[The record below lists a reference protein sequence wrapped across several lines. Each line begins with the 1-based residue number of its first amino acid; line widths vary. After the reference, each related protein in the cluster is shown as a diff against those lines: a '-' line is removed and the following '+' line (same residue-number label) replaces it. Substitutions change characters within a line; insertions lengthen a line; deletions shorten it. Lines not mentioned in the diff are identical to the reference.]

1 MSQGSWRPD
10 ACSHDQS
17 WLVSHILCEWLLQGS
32 NIHSPQ
38 PTHCWS
44 ASPLSGQSPEYQE
57 QRAWRP
63 ELRSERY
70 WGGAPQDSFYSLSS
84 WVGKINH
91 CVHPGR
97 CTFCLPLL
105 FGKIHYDEASAM
117 TMSTFVSSSCWSF
130 ENKLLW
136 GMWHLDTPSHLDI
149 HKAASDIFLIHQL
162 ALWHFQEPD
171 ARRNTLPRFL
181 TI

>member
-38 PTHCWS
+38 PTRCWS
-44 ASPLSGQSPEYQE
+44 ASPLSGRSPESQE

-70 WGGAPQDSFYSLSS
+70 RGGAPRDSFYSLSS

-97 CTFCLPLL
+97 RTFCLPLL
-105 FGKIHYDEASAM
+105 LGRFIMMRLRPWQRQHLSPVLAEVWKIN
-117 TMSTFVSSSCWSF
+117 F
-130 ENKLLW
+130 LW

-149 HKAASDIFLIHQL
+149 HKAASDVFLTHQL
-162 ALWHFQEPD
+162 ALWHCQEPD
-171 ARRNTLPRFL
+171 ACRNTLPRFL
-181 TI
+181 TM